1 MSHQSNIRRLI
12 FASMMA
18 AVVYVASAFLQLS
31 IPTAIG
37 TTEYIWVTS
46 CVYYPVCCWVR
57 FMVE

>member
-18 AVVYVASAFLQLS
+18 AVSTLLPLFCSFLSQRQS
-31 IPTAIG
+31 VRP
-37 TTEYIWVTS
+37 EYIWVTS